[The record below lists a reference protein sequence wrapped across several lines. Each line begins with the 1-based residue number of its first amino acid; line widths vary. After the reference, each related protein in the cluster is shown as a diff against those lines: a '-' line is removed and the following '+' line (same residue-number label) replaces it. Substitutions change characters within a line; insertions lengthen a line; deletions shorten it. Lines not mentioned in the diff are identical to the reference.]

1 MYDIS
6 ALALKLLNFKF
17 EHWCAST
24 FKVFRKH
31 LKSVKVL
38 QASRAETVFKSLW
51 REEHCVSIISNIY
64 TLANSGN
71 LFSAASQVALSSR
84 ITLQSRLCR
93 VVKAIAK
100 VWPEKNCPLLFNIF
114 FGFQSVLFINYPLPI
129 RELRLR
135 EDTVTDRRFRWMVSL
150 NEQMIWFQIDHSSII
165 NNQRIIYRLL
175 LENRLHMTPW
185 FILSKLWTILGTNS
199 QLSWVDGFER
209 LILNGFKTEDIFLSH
224 GCNKNNKNVECK
236 NKSFREE
243 KVQLV
248 KQLSGIGWT

>member
-17 EHWCAST
+17 EHWCASI
-24 FKVFRKH
+24 FISRQH
-31 LKSVKVL
+31 LSRCRFCRQVVQRLCLNLYEEKNIVYLKYLISIPL
-38 QASRAETVFKSLW
+38 QTRGTCSARPRRWRCPPGSPASLACAGLW
-51 REEHCVSIISNIY
+51 RPSRRFGLRKIVLYCSIYFSVF
-64 TLANSGN
+64 N
-71 LFSAASQVALSSR
+71 LS
-84 ITLQSRLCR
+84 
-93 VVKAIAK
+93 
-100 VWPEKNCPLLFNIF
+100 
-114 FGFQSVLFINYPLPI
+114 FINYPLPI

-248 KQLSGIGWT
+248 KQ

>member
-84 ITLQSRLCR
+84 ITRQSRLCR

-114 FGFQSVLFINYPLPI
+114 FGYQFVLYQLSSPRQRAEIKRRHRHRQKVPVNG
-129 RELRLR
+129 EL
-135 EDTVTDRRFRWMVSL
+135 EWTDDLIPNWSF
-150 NEQMIWFQIDHSSII
+150 I
-165 NNQRIIYRLL
+165 NNQ
-175 LENRLHMTPW
+175 
-185 FILSKLWTILGTNS
+185 
-199 QLSWVDGFER
+199 
-209 LILNGFKTEDIFLSH
+209 
-224 GCNKNNKNVECK
+224 
-236 NKSFREE
+236 
-243 KVQLV
+243 
-248 KQLSGIGWT
+248 

>member
-51 REEHCVSIISNIY
+51 REEHCVSKISNIY
-64 TLANSGN
+64 SIPLQTRGTCSARPRRWRCPPGSPASPACAGLWRPSRRFGLRKIVLYCSIYFSVFN
-71 LFSAASQVALSSR
+71 LS
-84 ITLQSRLCR
+84 
-93 VVKAIAK
+93 
-100 VWPEKNCPLLFNIF
+100 
-114 FGFQSVLFINYPLPI
+114 FINYPLPI

-165 NNQRIIYRLL
+165 NNQRIIYRLI

-185 FILSKLWTILGTNS
+185 FILSKLFGQFLVLTPNYPECENAWWFWKTNLKWF
-199 QLSWVDGFER
+199 QNRRYLFISW
-209 LILNGFKTEDIFLSH
+209 L
-224 GCNKNNKNVECK
+224 
-236 NKSFREE
+236 
-243 KVQLV
+243 Q
-248 KQLSGIGWT
+248 